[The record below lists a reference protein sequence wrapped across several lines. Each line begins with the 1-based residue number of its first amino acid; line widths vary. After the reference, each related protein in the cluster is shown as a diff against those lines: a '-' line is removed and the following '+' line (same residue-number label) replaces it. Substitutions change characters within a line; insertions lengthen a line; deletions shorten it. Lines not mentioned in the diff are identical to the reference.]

1 MGANSTQK
9 ELGYDLVQPHCEVR
23 VLAAAPPC
31 SCPKILQENHNWSL
45 YTDKYFGEGASLAL
59 QSVFQGV
66 GDVTDVFLFL
76 STTSL
81 MESRGQPRTKLA
93 FLSSFLSVSV
103 IGAFPPGHNDVE
115 DAVFF
120 FYAHTK
126 GPQPPEEELWPYFYN
141 LVTVQMS
148 LLSKGTQSV
157 KLCSRRSRD
166 KSSRM
171 RI

>member
-120 FYAHTK
+120 FMLIPK
-126 GPQPPEEELWPYFYN
+126 DL
-141 LVTVQMS
+141 S
-148 LLSKGTQSV
+148 LL
-157 KLCSRRSRD
+157 RRSSD
-166 KSSRM
+166 PTFTIWLLSRWVYCP
-171 RI
+171 RELSQ